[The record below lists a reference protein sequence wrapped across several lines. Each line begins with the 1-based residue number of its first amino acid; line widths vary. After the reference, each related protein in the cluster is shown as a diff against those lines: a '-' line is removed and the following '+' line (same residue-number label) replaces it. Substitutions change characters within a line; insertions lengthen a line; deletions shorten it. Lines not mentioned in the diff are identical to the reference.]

1 MHKLFLS
8 VSITDA
14 DRYSLL
20 CMVIAYKTYGLLVS
34 KLAGLITVMKIWWY
48 L

>member
-14 DRYSLL
+14 DRYGLL